1 VADVK
6 LSLLQN
12 AHSFAI
18 EALSKAILAENEPAQ
33 WKYAILNLVQAIEL
47 SLKELLR
54 RQHPSL
60 IYKGVD
66 KQTET
71 VSLKFARSRL
81 EQIAGIKF
89 DKTDL
94 DSIQT
99 ASEYRNRIV
108 HYEFNFKTEDA
119 KLIFAKLLGFLQ
131 NFHSAHF
138 DNHLSSI
145 IPSSVWQ
152 EAVGVLDY
160 AKELFERAQARW
172 TAEKIDP
179 SLIWACRHCCWE
191 AFVIQDNKN
200 TCYVCGV
207 TDKIY
212 ECDECHQLLYCDDHS
227 DFQKDGKRTCR
238 RCINAMEG
246 IESHWSDDE
255 EYRKLIG
262 LE

>member
-1 VADVK
+1 MADVK

-12 AHSFAI
+12 AHSFLV
-18 EALSKAILAENEPAQ
+18 EALSRAILAEKDSTQ
-33 WKYAILNLVQAIEL
+33 WKYAILNLVQTIEL

-60 IYKGVD
+60 IYKDVD

-89 DKTDL
+89 DKTDI
-94 DSIQT
+94 DSIQK
-99 ASEYRNRIV
+99 ASEYRNLIV
-108 HYEFNFKTEDA
+108 HYEFDFKAVDA

-131 NFHSAHF
+131 DFHSAHF
-138 DNHLSSI
+138 DNHLSNI
-145 IPSSVWQ
+145 IPSFVWQ

-160 AKELFERAQARW
+160 ATELFERAQSRCK
-172 TAEKIDP
+172 TEKIDQ

-200 TCYVCGV
+200 TCYVCGAAD
-207 TDKIY
+207 TIF
-212 ECDECHQLLYCDDHS
+212 ECDECHRRLYCDDHS
-227 DFQKDGKRTCR
+227 DFQKDGKRICR
-238 RCINAMEG
+238 SCINAMEG
-246 IESHWSDDE
+246 IKSHWSDDE
-255 EYRKLIG
+255 ENRKLIG
-262 LE
+262 LK

>member
-1 VADVK
+1 MADVK
-6 LSLLQN
+6 LLLLQN
-12 AHSFAI
+12 AQSFVA
-18 EALSKAILAENEPAQ
+18 EALFKAILAEKDSTQ

-54 RQHPSL
+54 QQHPSL
-60 IYKGVD
+60 IYKDVD

-89 DKTDL
+89 EKTDL

-108 HYEFNFKTEDA
+108 HYEFNFKAEDA

-131 NFHSAHF
+131 DFHSAHF
-138 DNHLSSI
+138 DNHLSNI

-160 AKELFERAQARW
+160 ATELFERAQSRCK
-172 TAEKIDP
+172 AEKIDP
-179 SLIWACRHCCWE
+179 DLIWACRHCCWE
-191 AFVIQDNKN
+191 SFVIQSDINR
-200 TCYVCGV
+200 CYVCGAKDS
-207 TDKIY
+207 TFR
-212 ECDECHQLLYCDDHS
+212 CDECHRLSYWTAS
-227 DFQKDGKRTCR
+227 VDFEKNGTRICR
-238 RCINAMEG
+238 RCINLM
-246 IESHWSDDE
+246 DE
-255 EYRKLIG
+255 DI
-262 LE
+262 